1 MGAFIDRAYFKAHFP
16 KSLGKL
22 TSTRLAGCEAM
33 FDAWDALPH
42 FDYLDWLA
50 YAMATAWHET
60 GATMAPVRESF
71 AKTDADA
78 VKNVT
83 DYCKKAGIPN
93 YAARNSDGNS
103 YYGRGYVQLTHAAN
117 YKKLGQKLGMGDALY
132 NSPDL
137 VMEPET
143 AAKIQPIFITVDP
156 QRDTPAVIKT
166 YVAAF
171 HPKLIGLT
179 GTPEQIEAVKK
190 AFVVVAGKEG
200 DQKAS
205 QDYLV
210 NHTRTPF
217 LFGPDGKPIALIP
230 VDDLGNP
237 EQASAQA
244 VRDFLAQ
251 YVR

>member
-16 KSLGKL
+16 KSFGKL
-22 TSTRLAGCEAM
+22 TSTRQAGCEAM

-71 AKTDADA
+71 AKTDAAA

-143 AAKIQPIFITVDP
+143 AAKIL
-156 QRDTPAVIKT
+156 
-166 YVAAF
+166 
-171 HPKLIGLT
+171 LIGLMD
-179 GTPEQIEAVKK
+179 GLFRPK
-190 AFVVVAGKEG
+190 AG
-200 DQKAS
+200 S
-205 QDYLV
+205 LIDYFSSTERDWFNARDLV
-210 NHTRTPF
+210 NGDKKKIQAWTLKSWP
-217 LFGPDGKPIALIP
+217 GGKSTGELIAGYGQELR
-230 VDDLGNP
+230 VALT
-237 EQASAQA
+237 
-244 VRDFLAQ
+244 
-251 YVR
+251 